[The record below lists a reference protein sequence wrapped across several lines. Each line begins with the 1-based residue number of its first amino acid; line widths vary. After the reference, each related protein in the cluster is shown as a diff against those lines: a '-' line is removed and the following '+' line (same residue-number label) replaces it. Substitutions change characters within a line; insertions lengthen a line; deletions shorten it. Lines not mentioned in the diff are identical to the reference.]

1 MIDERGNDCPYD
13 FKNILFTRYE
23 LIAPEE
29 YQAVEPE
36 DKWLEQLS
44 KNVREMFDA
53 GVASYKWAGIEL
65 GEKYWED
72 DRGAVYSQST
82 AEQKSFYTFS
92 DITNYEANEITVDAS
107 LSSNCHSNK
116 MCVAKTDGVMAL
128 PNNVFF
134 GGHCSHNSLG
144 GHCFHNSFGNNCHSN
159 SFGNYCHSNSL
170 GELYSYNSFGDDCYL
185 NNLGDGCSFNS
196 FNHGCCCNSFKN
208 GCSYNKFYVYASYNS
223 FGTQSNVNKFG
234 EDCFHNSFGDYC
246 DSNSFGNGCSANSFG
261 SYCGPNSFGDY
272 CGANSFGYG
281 YHFRYNTFGKGVNYV
296 HLSNDEQGEYDNCV
310 QNYRISNGIQG
321 TYEEPITLNVERN
334 RIYETT
340 VARNRNGEIVQFCV
354 ADFSPL

>member
-23 LIAPEE
+23 LLAPNE
-29 YQAVEPE
+29 YQAAEPE

-44 KNVREMFDA
+44 KNVREMFNA

-72 DRGAVYSQST
+72 DRGLIYSQST
-82 AEQKSFYTFS
+82 TERKSFYTFS

-107 LSSNCHSNK
+107 LSSNCYSNK
-116 MCVAKTDGVMAL
+116 MGVTKTDDVMSL

-134 GGHCSHNSLG
+134 GERCFYNMLG
-144 GHCFHNSFGNNCHSN
+144 DTCYHNSFGNNCICNSFGNSCHSN
-159 SFGNYCHSNSL
+159 SFS
-170 GELYSYNSFGDDCYL
+170 EQFSYNSFGEDCYQ
-185 NNLGDGCSFNS
+185 NNFGYGCIFNS
-196 FNHGCCCNSFKN
+196 FNHGCDCNSL
-208 GCSYNKFYVYASYNS
+208 GSSCSYNKFDVYASYNS
-223 FGTQSNVNKFG
+223 FGTMCNVNKFG

-246 DSNSFGNGCSANSFG
+246 SSNSFGNGCAANSFG
-261 SYCGPNSFGDY
+261 DYCDSNSFGDY
-272 CGANSFGYG
+272 CGANSFGNGHY
-281 YHFRYNTFGKGVNYV
+281 FSYNTFGKMVQNV
-296 HLSNDEQGEYDNCV
+296 HLSNDEQGENDNCV
-310 QNYRISNGIQG
+310 QNYHISNGIQG

-340 VARNRNGEIVQFCV
+340 VARNHNGEIMQFCV
-354 ADFSPL
+354 ADFFPL